1 MINNPYN
8 SYINPYTN
16 PYINPFNP
24 YNQPAYIPEHRQ
36 EIPFVQG
43 IEAAKAY
50 QVAAG
55 SKVIL
60 FDSEDQRFYVKQ
72 TDANGVP
79 QPMLIFDYV
88 QHKDP
93 EPKKEEVDFS
103 QFVTKEDLEKIIA
116 DLKPKR
122 QKKEVADEQTV

>member
-1 MINNPYN
+1 MPWNSPYFNNYNPY
-8 SYINPYTN
+8 SYI
-16 PYINPFNP
+16 P
-24 YNQPAYIPEHRQ
+24 YNQPYYTPEPRQ
-36 EIPFVQG
+36 ETSIPFVQG

-79 QPMLIFDYV
+79 QPMMIFDYV

-103 QFVTKEDLEKIIA
+103 QFVTKDDLEKIIA

-122 QKKEVADEQTV
+122 QKKEVADEQAV